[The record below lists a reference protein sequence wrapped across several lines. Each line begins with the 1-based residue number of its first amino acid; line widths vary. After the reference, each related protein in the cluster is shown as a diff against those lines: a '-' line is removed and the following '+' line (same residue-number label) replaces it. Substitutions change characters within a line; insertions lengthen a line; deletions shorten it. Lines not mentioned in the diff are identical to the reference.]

1 MTRDI
6 RQSVVDK
13 RGLEQG
19 EICSPVLFSLF
30 IDELANEIMQRGKHG
45 IQLIPDLVEI
55 FILLFADDVILVS
68 DTVCGLQNQLNVLCN
83 IANHLGLVVNFDKSN
98 NIEFR
103 NGGRIAL
110 CEKWKYGD
118 TPLKIVNVYTYLGLY
133 LSTRLFFSHA
143 LNYMSQ
149 QAKKGV
155 ICIFKLLWSIG
166 AVSYTHLTLPT
177 MERV

>member
-1 MTRDI
+1 M
-6 RQSVVDK
+6 
-13 RGLEQG
+13 
-19 EICSPVLFSLF
+19 F
-30 IDELANEIMQRGKHG
+30 AN
-45 IQLIPDLVEI
+45 
-55 FILLFADDVILVS
+55 DVILVS

-155 ICIFKLLWSIG
+155 ICIFKLLWSVGERSPSIFFKLFDAQIQPMLSYG
-166 AVSYTHLTLPT
+166 AEV
-177 MERV
+177 